1 MKSNIIIA
9 VIALGGLVACDKAR
23 QMVDQL
29 RPKPPTATTSTKE
42 SLVREIT
49 GGDYTAFSMQPG
61 KVVII
66 DFYADWCG
74 PCRQLAPIL
83 DQLATEH
90 EDSVVVGKIN
100 VDKFPDLATQQG
112 VSSIP
117 DVRIFRA
124 GKLVDKFIGLPP
136 ASDVR
141 QRITNQLKELAT
153 PAITPAPVAP
163 PVAPPPVAPA
173 PALAP
178 VAPSPALKLA
188 PAVPDKTKVK
198 EPVIRPMPKD
208 WMPPGMQRR

>member
-29 RPKPPTATTSTKE
+29 RPKPPTATTSTKD

-90 EDSVVVGKIN
+90 NGSVVVGKIN

-112 VSSIP
+112 VTSIP

-124 GKLVDKFIGLPP
+124 GKLVDKFVGLPP

-141 QRITNQLKELAT
+141 QRIARQLKELAAPVVT
-153 PAITPAPVAP
+153 PAPPVTAAPVAP
-163 PVAPPPVAPA
+163 P
-173 PALAP
+173 
-178 VAPSPALKLA
+178 PALKLTPTPA
-188 PAVPDKTKVK
+188 AVPDKTKTK
-198 EPVIRPMPKD
+198 EPTIRPMPKD
-208 WMPPGMQRR
+208 WLPPGMQHR